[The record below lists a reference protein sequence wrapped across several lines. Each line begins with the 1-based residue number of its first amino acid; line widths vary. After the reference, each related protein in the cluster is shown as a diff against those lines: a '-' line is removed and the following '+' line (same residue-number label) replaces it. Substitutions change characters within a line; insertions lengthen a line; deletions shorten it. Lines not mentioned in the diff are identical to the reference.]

1 MLRMIAL
8 AILAIAPMAV
18 VFPLA
23 TLAQGGRSNE
33 GMKNEATKKFRVFL
47 VEDWKRWMR

>member
-1 MLRMIAL
+1 MPRIIAL
-8 AILAIAPMAV
+8 AILAIAPVAM

-33 GMKNEATKKFRVFL
+33 DMQNEVSCSGVVIGKATC
-47 VEDWKRWMR
+47 